1 MERWL
6 PAFRAFTMECLAAS
20 KKARLHRIGMAA
32 LFAALTFSAT
42 ACLPFVD
49 VSTRVDGRF
58 ATDGPE
64 LGSQQL
70 QPSQCLSGDPRY
82 FLGVDLVD
90 STQDRT
96 IRLVFD
102 PVHGSLVRVMGA
114 GPGAGEARF
123 SVVFDRD
130 ACSDFVAEVRDTGW
144 RIDRVRDFSGR
155 LKLDCRIPSGDELRG
170 SATFE
175 HCH

>member
-1 MERWL
+1 M
-6 PAFRAFTMECLAAS
+6 TS
-20 KKARLHRIGMAA
+20 KRPRPQRIGTAVLLASLA
-32 LFAALTFSAT
+32 LPTT

-49 VSTRVDGRF
+49 VSTQIDGRF
-58 ATDGPE
+58 ETKGPQ
-64 LGSQQL
+64 LGAL
-70 QPSQCLSGDPRY
+70 EVDPGQCLSGDTRY

-90 STQDRT
+90 ADRDRT

-114 GPGAGEARF
+114 GPGADEARF

-130 ACSDFVAEVRDTGW
+130 ACSEFVAEVRDTGW
-144 RIDRVRDFSGR
+144 RVDRVRDFSGR
-155 LKLDCRIPSGDELRG
+155 LKLDCHNPSGEELRG